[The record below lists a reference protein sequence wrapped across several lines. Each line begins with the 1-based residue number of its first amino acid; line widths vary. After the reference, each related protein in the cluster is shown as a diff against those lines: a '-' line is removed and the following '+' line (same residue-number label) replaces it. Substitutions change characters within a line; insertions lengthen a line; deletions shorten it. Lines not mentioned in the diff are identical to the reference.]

1 MVETLQGI
9 CEWKPCVVF
18 PNEYLVSNYGDVYS
32 VRSRRN
38 IRPNHDKYGYLYY
51 VLCVNGERE
60 TVKAHRLVALA
71 FLDNPLNKPAV
82 DHINGIKTDNRV
94 CNLRWV
100 TNKENTNNPVTM
112 PRLLKAATSKLPV
125 LYEAAAKRN
134 FGRKPVRVEYRNGAT
149 AIYPSLKK
157 AAEETKTN
165 YYKLSE
171 IVNGKRAQRKDFT
184 VLWASEI
191 EEFPMAVTKKHFP
204 ED

>member
-1 MVETLQGI
+1 MFLNT
-9 CEWKPCVVF
+9 CKWKKSPVF
-18 PNEYLVSNYGDVYS
+18 PDNYLVSENGEVFS
-32 VRSRRN
+32 VATN
-38 IRPNHDKYGYLYY
+38 KNLKPNTDKDGYKYY
-51 VLCVNGERE
+51 TLCVNGSRK

-71 FLDNPLNKPAV
+71 FLDNPMNKPAV

-100 TNKENTNNPVTM
+100 TNKENANNPVTM
-112 PRLLKAATSKLPV
+112 PRLLKAAESRLPA
-125 LYEAAAKRN
+125 LYEAATKRN

-149 AIYPSLKK
+149 AIYPSLKR

-171 IVNGKRAQRKDFT
+171 IVNGKRTQRKEFT

-191 EEFPMAVTKKHFP
+191 EEFPIAVTKKRFP